1 MALRRMTP
9 QEIEWLNTLT
19 EGNTDSKAGRHKRAI
34 KHLEQ
39 AQSMAIRFNLSAE
52 VILQTN
58 MYYGIALDLAGENAR
73 AEVVYRRALENAAKT
88 GCERTPVYAV
98 LHAELGMLIFKK
110 RKFDESRLLLRN
122 TQTCTTLSKLR
133 FKKTTYIYKFV
144 CVFCYL
150 EAHEWS
156 RAERLSR
163 NTHAKSIRLLGE
175 INMCSRQSKYLHDF
189 AVSQLNSTF
198 SHRRTGRSKTRPPH

>member
-52 VILQTN
+52 EILQTN

-110 RKFDESRLLLRN
+110 RKFDESRLLFEKYTDLHDALKVEI
-122 TQTCTTLSKLR
+122 QEDYL
-133 FKKTTYIYKFV
+133 YIQICL
-144 CVFCYL
+144 CVCYL